1 MNNILYYNRTIT
13 ALMNKTYSYIILKQ
27 NLNIMW
33 ITYILSVLSR
43 GTSSTTGTH
52 WTLKQ
57 ESRRKKI

>member
-1 MNNILYYNRTIT
+1 
-13 ALMNKTYSYIILKQ
+13 MNKDSSYIILKQ
-27 NLNIMW
+27 NLSILW

-57 ESRRKKI
+57 EAAEKNLG